1 MMPTYQSLDSRLGTG
16 NRLPPD
22 RSKGTKSYVR
32 AAGSFVPRLTAKVF
46 ERYGF
51 HSAEIMTSW
60 VAVAGAEIAAISAPE
75 RLKWPRGAAAA
86 SPEPGETAGGA
97 ATLIL
102 RVEPAHALDI
112 EYRAGEIAD
121 RINRYFGYRA
131 VAAIKILQAP
141 LSQAKSQRLQAPPSK
156 GPLPPPPPS
165 LDSICDDGLKHALT
179 ALWRSV
185 AADST
190 RL

>member
-1 MMPTYQSLDSRLGTG
+1 MPTFKSLDPRLGMG

-22 RSKGTKSYVR
+22 RRKGSKSYVR

-60 VAVAGAEIAAISAPE
+60 AAVAGAEIAAVSAPE
-75 RLKWPRGAAAA
+75 RLRWPRGAAAA
-86 SPEPGETAGGA
+86 SSEPGETAGSA

-112 EYRAGEIAD
+112 DYRAGEIAD

-141 LSQAKSQRLQAPPSK
+141 LARTQNQCIQPTASMR
-156 GPLPPPPPS
+156 PLPPPPSS
-165 LDSICDDGLKHALT
+165 LDRICDDGLKLALT
-179 ALWRSV
+179 ALWQSV
-185 AADST
+185 AAEST